1 MTENLNTFTN
11 QKSAEHM
18 YMEGNEH
25 TFYSKDFIM
34 SAAPGHLDTN
44 FQCDPPADIYGTT
57 NNRNT

>member
-1 MTENLNTFTN
+1 
-11 QKSAEHM
+11 M

-25 TFYSKDFIM
+25 TFFSKDFIM

-57 NNRNT
+57 QTRNT